1 MNHKYIKKLLHSV
14 DEQTMNQIA
23 NTYQSTD
30 SKTKEKI
37 YQQVCERKKAMN
49 QQEYK
54 ISEIYHTKNINYM
67 PWTRAFGIA
76 TACIL
81 VMGGTFGGIWK
92 LTRLNSPSENNNS
105 QTETSINTDI
115 PFVIST
121 ETTIFSET
129 SETVQT
135 TTKITS
141 QAMIQTAPETS
152 TSTTSTTSTE
162 TSITTPTTAQT
173 TSITTTITT
182 TVTLP
187 HKETVLSYET
197 QPIVTNPITVPV
209 TNSVIETESPVTA
222 PITETTTTTTTTTQ
236 TEPITTRP
244 AYLTAYLEICEQYE
258 KDFNNLSYCLY
269 DIDKDGTPEL
279 IIHGFS
285 YWISLYTYADNQVYE
300 LMDKWSYGI
309 NNNMGYC
316 FHPEKNSIY
325 YNVGE
330 YAGLIYHNIYL
341 TITPEHK
348 LVEENRI
355 TCVNDADMLFEQ
367 YPYLKNDDFYHYING
382 NGYYLNYNKITEKE
396 YNTFYTENYPTN
408 YNTDLNYQ
416 SYSEFSASLSE

>member
-1 MNHKYIKKLLHSV
+1 MNRKYIKKLLDSV

-23 NTYQSTD
+23 NTYQATD

-54 ISEIYHTKNINYM
+54 ISETYHAKNINYM
-67 PWTRAFGIA
+67 PWIRTFGIA

-92 LTRLNSPSENNNS
+92 LTRFTSPSENNNS
-105 QTETSINTDI
+105 QTETNITTTI
-115 PFVIST
+115 PSVIAT
-121 ETTIFSET
+121 ETTTFSET

-135 TTKITS
+135 TTQITS
-141 QAMIQTAPETS
+141 QAMIQTTPEIF
-152 TSTTSTTSTE
+152 STTTSATSTE
-162 TSITTPTTAQT
+162 TSIIASTTQTTP
-173 TSITTTITT
+173 ITTTITT

-197 QPIVTNPITVPV
+197 EPIAINSISAPV

-222 PITETTTTTTTTTQ
+222 PVTETTTTTTTTQ
-236 TEPITTRP
+236 TEPITTKP
-244 AYLTAYLEICEQYE
+244 AYLTAYLEICEEYE

-269 DIDKDGTPEL
+269 DVDKDGTPEL
-279 IIHGFS
+279 VIHGFS

-300 LMDKWSYGI
+300 LMDKWAYGI

-348 LVEENRI
+348 LIEETVL
-355 TCVNDADMLFEQ
+355 TCVNDTDILFEQ
-367 YPYLKNDDFYHYING
+367 YPYLKNDDSHHYING
-382 NGYYLNYNKITEKE
+382 NGYYLNYEKITEEE

>member
-1 MNHKYIKKLLHSV
+1 MNQKDMKKLLDSI

-23 NTYQSTD
+23 NTYQATD

-54 ISEIYHTKNINYM
+54 ISETYHAKNINYM

-76 TACIL
+76 TACVL
-81 VMGGTFGGIWK
+81 VMGGTVGGIWK
-92 LTRLNSPSENNNS
+92 LTRFNSPSENNNS
-105 QTETSINTDI
+105 QTETNVNTNI
-115 PFVIST
+115 PSVIAT

-152 TSTTSTTSTE
+152 ISTTSTE
-162 TSITTPTTAQT
+162 TSII
-173 TSITTTITT
+173 TSITTQTAPITTTTTTTT

-187 HKETVLSYET
+187 HKETVLAYET
-197 QPIVTNPITVPV
+197 QSIITNSITVPV

-222 PITETTTTTTTTTQ
+222 PIIETTTTTTTQ

-244 AYLTAYLEICEQYE
+244 AYVTAYLEICEEYE

-269 DIDKDGTPEL
+269 DVDKDGTPEL

-348 LVEENRI
+348 LVKETI
-355 TCVNDADMLFEQ
+355 LTCVNDADTLFEQ
-367 YPYLKNDDFYHYING
+367 YPYLKNDDSHHYING
-382 NGYYLNYNKITEKE
+382 DGYYLNYEKITEE
-396 YNTFYTENYPTN
+396 AYHTFYTENYPTN
-408 YNTDLNYQ
+408 YNIDLNYQ

>member
-1 MNHKYIKKLLHSV
+1 MNRKYIKKLLDSI

-23 NTYQSTD
+23 NIYQATD

-54 ISEIYHTKNINYM
+54 ISETYHTKNINYM
-67 PWTRAFGIA
+67 PWTRTFGIA

-92 LTRLNSPSENNNS
+92 LTRFTSPSENNNS
-105 QTETSINTDI
+105 QTETNITTTI
-115 PFVIST
+115 PSVIAT
-121 ETTIFSET
+121 ETTTFSET

-135 TTKITS
+135 TTQITS
-141 QAMIQTAPETS
+141 QAMIQTTPEIFSTATS
-152 TSTTSTTSTE
+152 ATSTE
-162 TSITTPTTAQT
+162 TSIIASTTQTTP
-173 TSITTTITT
+173 ITTTITT

-197 QPIVTNPITVPV
+197 EPIAINSISAPV

-222 PITETTTTTTTTTQ
+222 PVTETTTTTTTTQ
-236 TEPITTRP
+236 TEPITTKP
-244 AYLTAYLEICEQYE
+244 AYLTAYLEICEEYE

-269 DIDKDGTPEL
+269 DVDKDGTPEL
-279 IIHGFS
+279 VIQGFS

-348 LVEENRI
+348 LVEETI
-355 TCVNDADMLFEQ
+355 LTCVNDADTLFEQ
-367 YPYLKNDDFYHYING
+367 YPYLKNDDSHHYING
-382 NGYYLNYNKITEKE
+382 NGYYLNYEKITEEE